1 MSPGDGIV
9 SCDRCGGEILDV
21 SADLGVCESCSKR
34 FPVGTEEK
42 A

>member
-1 MSPGDGIV
+1 MKPGDGV
-9 SCDRCGGEILDV
+9 TTCDRCWCDIVDV
-21 SADLGVCESCSKR
+21 SADLGVCEGCGKR